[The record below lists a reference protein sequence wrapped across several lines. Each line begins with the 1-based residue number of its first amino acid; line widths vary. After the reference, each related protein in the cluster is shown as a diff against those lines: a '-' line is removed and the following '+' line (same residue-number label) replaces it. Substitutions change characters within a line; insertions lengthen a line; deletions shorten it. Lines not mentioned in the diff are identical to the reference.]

1 MRMVSIKCQMKEAP
15 RTHNT
20 WQTSPLRARAGA
32 RGLNGLGLGTSRS
45 GLLIDSEN
53 GTSLDPRS
61 AYGVKK
67 VVTNT
72 VATDH
77 HFRGGPHAALTRGD
91 IPLHSSD
98 AACQVP
104 LYTHYIFPEKIMNTV
119 ALLLLWFAYAVLR
132 GTTVRKELK
141 PILSC
146 ASPSRVLELDA

>member
-1 MRMVSIKCQMKEAP
+1 MSFFTSAMRMVSIKCQMKEAP
-15 RTHNT
+15 RTHNP

-32 RGLNGLGLGTSRS
+32 RGLNGLGLRTSRS

-61 AYGVKK
+61 AYGVKN

-72 VATDH
+72 
-77 HFRGGPHAALTRGD
+77 
-91 IPLHSSD
+91 LHSSD

-119 ALLLLWFAYAVLR
+119 ALLGSPMQCYEVLQPGKSSNLYSHALR
-132 GTTVRKELK
+132 
-141 PILSC
+141 
-146 ASPSRVLELDA
+146 RVESWNSMPEYG